1 MSEKLA
7 NQSGFL
13 AVGILL
19 LGLAALIIGN
29 LLILDM
35 KILFNKTKDSSQV
48 TTASLIDSTSGSVS
62 SSEIETT
69 TSSSSGV
76 IVYPNGCLAECQL
89 YIEERIASLRTELL
103 QKINATPSQTVEKLV
118 TQSTSPQIKELYV
131 GFGVGGSSQSIPWV
145 DVAGTDIT
153 FDTSN
158 YPGAKEYY
166 FLANLKSDAPDR
178 ASYARI
184 YDATSFVGVIGSD
197 ITVTSLSSTLVQ
209 SGKIT
214 ISGGARKLR
223 IQIHSLNGNLATVE
237 SPRIKIVY

>member
-1 MSEKLA
+1 MSKKIS

-19 LGLAALIIGN
+19 LGLAAIIIGN
-29 LLILDM
+29 LLLLDM
-35 KILFNKTKDSSQV
+35 KILFNKTKDNPQV
-48 TTASLIDSTSGSVS
+48 TTASSGNGTTEVAPSSAIETSTS
-62 SSEIETT
+62 T
-69 TSSSSGV
+69 SSGV
-76 IVYPNGCLAECQL
+76 TVYPDGCLAECQL

-103 QKINATPSQTVEKLV
+103 QKINATPAQTVEKIV

-184 YDATSFVGVIGSD
+184 YDATSSVGVIGSD

-209 SGKIT
+209 SGKLT
-214 ISGGARKLR
+214 ISSGVRKLR
-223 IQIHSLNGNLATVE
+223 VQIHSLNGNFATVE
-237 SPRIKIVY
+237 SPRIKVVY